1 MQKLKPIDYTILAAL
16 MKNSKI
22 SDRQLAKQIGVSQP
36 TVTRRRARLEKE
48 RLLDY
53 TAIPD
58 LAELGFEIL
67 AFTFATSKKPG
78 IPEEQVP
85 KAKSFFAKRDDVIF
99 VSTGSGDNRNRMN
112 ISIHRSYS
120 DYVAFARALESEWG
134 ESMTNRTSFIVS
146 LKGDT
151 IIRNLTF
158 KHLGDYI
165 KTTS

>member
-1 MQKLKPIDYTILAAL
+1 MEKLKPIDYAILSAL

-22 SDRQLAKQIGVSQP
+22 SDRKLAKQIGVSQP
-36 TVTRRRARLEKE
+36 TVTRRRTRLEKE

-58 LAELGFEIL
+58 FDKLGFEIL
-67 AFTFATSKKPG
+67 AFTLATSKKPG
-78 IPEEQVP
+78 VPEEQIP
-85 KAKSFFAKRDDVIF
+85 KAKSFFDKRDDVIF
-99 VSTGSGDNRNRMN
+99 VSTGSGNELNRMN

-120 DYVAFARALESEWG
+120 DYVKFVRALEHEWG
-134 ESMTNRTSFIVS
+134 DSMENRTSFIVS
-146 LKGDT
+146 LKSDT

-165 KTTS
+165 KTNP

>member
-1 MQKLKPIDYTILAAL
+1 MQNLKPIDYAILSAL

-36 TVTRRRARLEKE
+36 TVTRRRARMEKE

-58 LAELGFEIL
+58 FAKLGFEIL
-67 AFTFATSKKPG
+67 AFTYATSKKPG
-78 IPEEQVP
+78 TPDEQVP
-85 KAKSFFAKRDDVIF
+85 KAKSFFDKRDDVIF
-99 VSTGSGDNRNRMN
+99 VSTGSGNERNRMN
-112 ISIHRSYS
+112 ISLHRSYS
-120 DYVAFARALESEWG
+120 DYVKFARALEKEWG
-134 ESMTNRTSFIVS
+134 DSMTNRTSFIVS

-165 KTTS
+165 KTNP

>member
-1 MQKLKPIDYTILAAL
+1 MQKLKPIDYAILSAL

-36 TVTRRRARLEKE
+36 TVTRRRARMEKE

-58 LAELGFEIL
+58 FAKLGFEIL
-67 AFTFATSKKPG
+67 AFTFTTSKKPG
-78 IPEEQVP
+78 VPEEQIP
-85 KAKSFFAKRDDVIF
+85 KAKSFFDKRDDVIF
-99 VSTGSGDNRNRMN
+99 VSTCSGNERNRMN

-120 DYVAFARALESEWG
+120 DYVTFTRALEKEWG
-134 ESMTNRTSFIVS
+134 DSMTNRTSFIVS

-165 KTTS
+165 KANP

>member
-1 MQKLKPIDYTILAAL
+1 MEKLKPIDYAILSAL

-58 LAELGFEIL
+58 FANLGFEIL

-78 IPEEQVP
+78 TSEKQVP
-85 KAKSFFAKRDDVIF
+85 KAKSFFDKRDEVIF
-99 VSTGSGDNRNRMN
+99 VSTGSGGERDRMN
-112 ISIHRSYS
+112 ISLHRSYS
-120 DYVAFARALESEWG
+120 DYVKFMRALENEWSD
-134 ESMTNRTSFIVS
+134 SMENRTSFIVS
-146 LKGDT
+146 LKSDT

-165 KTTS
+165 KTNQ